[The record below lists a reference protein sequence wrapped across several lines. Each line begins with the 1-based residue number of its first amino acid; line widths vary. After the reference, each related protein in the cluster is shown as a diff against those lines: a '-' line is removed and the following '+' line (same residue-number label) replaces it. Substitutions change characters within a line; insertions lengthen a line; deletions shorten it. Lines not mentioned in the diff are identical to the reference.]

1 MLKELFEGT
10 FYWTFPKK
18 TDVVVNIQEK
28 IYSGVFSLNDPI
40 ACASCES
47 CLNDESQR
55 KNIIITTI
63 SPLSVISVSQVVSY
77 IQDSIGKNCDYMMAN
92 MNTVCFIEMT
102 CSASEYVNRYE
113 SGKRMMAKAQ
123 LSNTTTIFMS
133 NPNVKTFIDGKDN
146 RMAVFSWKDTTYPND
161 VDDVIERGFEVFSD
175 IAKDL
180 SSDKNEL
187 YINGFL
193 FKEIIYPEVL
203 VIDN

>member
-18 TDVVVNIQEK
+18 TDTVVNIQEK

-40 ACASCES
+40 ACGSCKVCMS
-47 CLNDESQR
+47 DESQR
-55 KNIIITTI
+55 KNIVVSTL

-77 IQDSIGKNCDYMMAN
+77 IKDSIGNNCDYMMAN
-92 MNTVCFIEMT
+92 MKTVCFIEMT
-102 CSASEYVNRYE
+102 CSSVEYVNRYE
-113 SGKRMMAKAQ
+113 SGKRMTAKTQ
-123 LSNTTTIFMS
+123 LSNTTSIFMS
-133 NPNVKTFIDGKDN
+133 NPNVRTFIDGKEN
-146 RMAVFSWKDTTYPND
+146 RIAVFSWKDTSHPND
-161 VDDVIERGFEVFSD
+161 ADDMTEKGFEVFSE

-180 SSDKNEL
+180 SLDKNAL

-203 VIDN
+203 IIDN